1 MAVLADIL
9 KHTIIITGFVF
20 VMMLVIE
27 YVNVFT
33 SGRWQCQVAGN
44 RFGQILL
51 TVFLGATPGCLGA
64 FATVALYTHRIVGVA
79 ALTATMIAT
88 SGDEAFVM
96 FAMFPAKALLLTAIL
111 FGIAMATGIV
121 MDLVLGKRFT
131 SSPLTC
137 DGFEFHAEEPSI
149 RPSFKQFVT
158 QWRECSLARGTL
170 VMALLL
176 FLFALLVG
184 GGHGAHPAQAAEATP
199 AAVTAPVDADIPQV
213 ADEPI
218 AASAQSAGMDP
229 GRLWVKVTLVL
240 AGLLGLF
247 IAATVP
253 EHFLEE
259 HLWRHVALKHVPRV
273 FLWTFG
279 ALIVMH
285 LLTEHLHL
293 ENWMEKN
300 PLVILSAACLMGI
313 IPESGP
319 HLIFVTL
326 FAQGM
331 VPFSVLLASSIVQD
345 GHGMLPLLAHSRKA
359 FIGVKAVNF
368 AVGFAVGLLG
378 WLLHF

>member
-1 MAVLADIL
+1 MAVLVDIF

-20 VMMLVIE
+20 VMMLLIE
-27 YVNVFT
+27 YINVFT
-33 SGRWQCQVAGN
+33 NGRWQCYVAGS

-79 ALTATMIAT
+79 ALTAAMIAT

-96 FAMFPAKALLLTAIL
+96 FAMFPAKALLLTVIL
-111 FGIAMATGIV
+111 SGIAIV
-121 MDLVLGKRFT
+121 VGVAMDFILGERFT
-131 SSPLTC
+131 TSPATC
-137 DGFEFHAEEPSI
+137 EGFEFHAGQPSI
-149 RPSFKQFVT
+149 WPSFRQFVM
-158 QWRECSLARGTL
+158 QWRECSLARGVL
-170 VMALLL
+170 VLALLL
-176 FLFALLVG
+176 FLFALLIG
-184 GGHGAHPAQAAEATP
+184 GGHTTHRAQAADVTP
-199 AAVTAPVDADIPQV
+199 AAATAPAGEDTPR
-213 ADEPI
+213 
-218 AASAQSAGMDP
+218 AAGKTAATAAHSAGANP
-229 GRLWVKVTLVL
+229 WKAWVKVTLVL
-240 AGLLGLF
+240 AALLGLF
-247 IAATVP
+247 IAASVP

-279 ALIVMH
+279 AFIVMYI
-285 LLTEHLHL
+285 LTEHLHL

-300 PLVILSAACLMGI
+300 QLIILSMACLIGI

-331 VPFSVLLASSIVQD
+331 VPLSVLLASSIVQD
-345 GHGMLPLLAHSRKA
+345 GHGMLPLLAHSRRA
-359 FIGVKAVNF
+359 FIGVKAVNC